1 MICKLQNSAWK
12 PPKTRVL
19 SDFAISLL
27 AKVTYDISHIYDI
40 GNCFFLSLMH
50 RLVWLGDCRAI
61 VGVTTNQLGWEPSQI
76 HVLRKCVICVQ
87 SHLYLVLMHKALWE
101 VPLLKFKR
109 LKVIILCTF
118 KRQKSALGQYREF
131 ANLATFL
138 MLDFFKR
145 VNGNIAWK
153 GRFQV
158 NSTPKWS
165 QKPWIQSRPTRSTQ
179 PCPVKGLQI
188 I

>member
-1 MICKLQNSAWK
+1 MTYLIFMTL
-12 PPKTRVL
+12 
-19 SDFAISLL
+19 AI
-27 AKVTYDISHIYDI
+27 V
-40 GNCFFLSLMH
+40 FFLSLMH

-76 HVLRKCVICVQ
+76 HVLRKCVICVH
-87 SHLYLVLMHKALWE
+87 SHLYLVLNVDTQSALRSVVPK
-101 VPLLKFKR
+101 VPLLKFRR

-118 KRQKSALGQYREF
+118 TRQKSALGQYREF

-158 NSTPKWS
+158 NSTPKWF

-179 PCPVKGLQI
+179 PCPVKGLQNI
-188 I
+188 